1 MTFAP
6 YQQKIRFFTG
16 LTSQIWCIKGL
27 VCQAPHIWVTVRE
40 RTVSIISAAPARTL
54 CYEMNVLKRNERK
67 ERKRQLNEMKKIS
80 NKWRLYCI
88 WSKCSLSQKFAQQSY
103 WCEFSLTLCGELPL
117 TLLFERRT
125 CLALLFIYRFEVC
138 PYTMHLSYACVQKN
152 PRTLSHSHFTNTAAL
167 FSQQSH
173 SWIATH
179 HCAFYWWRVFFFFSL
194 SLKFWIQ
201 AEKGDKRSRVMM
213 GELGSGREEIKL
225 RQWRRGRHS
234 CLAVEICERVNSA
247 QGAPEVTAGGGRGQ
261 LTLKQHSWAVKW
273 AKILNATMFQCQQ
286 SAKNVSSLRA

>member
-1 MTFAP
+1 M
-6 YQQKIRFFTG
+6 
-16 LTSQIWCIKGL
+16 LWD
-27 VCQAPHIWVTVRE
+27 E
-40 RTVSIISAAPARTL
+40 
-54 CYEMNVLKRNERK
+54 RNERK
-67 ERKRQLNEMKKIS
+67 EKKERKKETIKWNEKIS

-103 WCEFSLTLCGELPL
+103 WCEFSLTLCGVLPL

-125 CLALLFIYRFEVC
+125 CLALLFIYKFEVC

-179 HCAFYWWRVFFFFSL
+179 QLCFLLVESFFFFS
-194 SLKFWIQ
+194 SLKFWIE

-234 CLAVEICERVNSA
+234 CLAVDICERVNAA
-247 QGAPEVTAGGGRGQ
+247 QGAPEVTAGGGVNWHSNSILGQ
-261 LTLKQHSWAVKW
+261 WSGRRSLMPQCFSVTNLQRMYRLWELSEVTNFHLLK
-273 AKILNATMFQCQQ
+273 
-286 SAKNVSSLRA
+286 RD